1 MVGRKTTQRV
11 VKGLVM
17 GLQKRAFQLAG
28 DLIPRMQRRI
38 IDQRCEERHGGLVD
52 RAVIIFREQ
61 DHIVPVINISSRGT
75 MIEADLLP
83 RIGETLTI
91 RFDGCSPIFAFVR
104 WVKDGRIGLNFGHEI
119 VLG

>member
-1 MVGRKTTQRV
+1 
-11 VKGLVM
+11 M

-38 IDQRCEERHGGLVD
+38 IDQRCEERHSGLVD
-52 RAVIIFREQ
+52 RAVVTFREQ

-83 RIGETLTI
+83 RIGETLTV
-91 RFDGCSPIFAFVR
+91 RFDGCSPILAFVR